1 MYFPKS
7 QIKTNLYTKGNELY
21 YENNNKEYIGYYF
34 KASNGEYYT
43 GKSPNDL
50 PNTKLIFQ
58 PSINQEGFQTQTSQ
72 NELPNTPIGL
82 ISKKE
87 NKWSENYIKV
97 YNTSPLPTPP
107 TQFYPQPT
115 QEDYSIGEFQRY
127 FVKRTNEPK
136 FIEINKT
143 QYDKYLSKDPQVAY
157 QLYIP
162 FFIPWEISGDRNNVF
177 NTNKNTVERIEKR
190 QQLWGLKSYF
200 KDRYT
205 QFYK

>member
-21 YENNNKEYIGYYF
+21 YSTDNREYVGFYF
-34 KASNGEYYT
+34 ETSTGEYYT
-43 GKSPNDL
+43 GKTPSDK
-50 PNTKLIFQ
+50 PNTLLIKKQ
-58 PSINQEGFQTQTSQ
+58 PQSNNNVPLDDSPSSIPQTKQTS
-72 NELPNTPIGL
+72 L
-82 ISKKE
+82 
-87 NKWSENYIKV
+87 WSIEYLRLNPQAQ
-97 YNTSPLPTPP
+97 TSPLPP

-115 QEDYSIGEFQRY
+115 PEDYSIGEFQRY

-162 FFIPWEISGDRNNVF
+162 FTIPWEISGDRNNVF
-177 NTNKNTVERIEKR
+177 NINKNTVERIEQR

>member
-7 QIKTNLYTKGNELY
+7 QIKSNLYTKGGEYTNSQTGEI
-21 YENNNKEYIGYYF
+21 YIGSYF
-34 KASNGEYYT
+34 ITSTNKAYSGRNP
-43 GKSPNDL
+43 SDIPNVL
-50 PNTKLIFQ
+50 LNPIKLQ
-58 PSINQEGFQTQTSQ
+58 PT
-72 NELPNTPIGL
+72 TPITESKPTQLNKSFWASSFLGYNPA
-82 ISKKE
+82 ISKT
-87 NKWSENYIKV
+87 NSQQYPIQ
-97 YNTSPLPTPP
+97 Y
-107 TQFYPQPT
+107 YPQPT
-115 QEDYSIGEFQRY
+115 QEEYNLEEFQRY

-157 QLYIP
+157 QLYTP
-162 FFIPWEISGDRNNVF
+162 FSIPWEISGDRNKVY
-177 NTNKNTVERIEKR
+177 NTNKNTVERIEKQ